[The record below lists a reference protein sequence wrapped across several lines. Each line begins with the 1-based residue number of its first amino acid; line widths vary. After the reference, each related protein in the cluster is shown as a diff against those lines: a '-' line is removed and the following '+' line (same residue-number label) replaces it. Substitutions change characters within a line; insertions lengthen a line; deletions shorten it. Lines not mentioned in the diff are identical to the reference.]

1 MKKLERQK
9 IIRQLIQN
17 NKIETQEELSQ
28 HLLEKGI
35 TTTQAT
41 LSRDIREL
49 GIIKNRY
56 EEGSF
61 YTVFDY
67 EGEPENSGLIRTA
80 MSLMDTMSA
89 YAISVS
95 RAMFILVV
103 RTGLG
108 EADLVAD
115 DAIDTS
121 NRSDVLGTI
130 AGADT
135 LLITCQDE
143 ASAANFEREIQNAIQ
158 PH

>member
-17 NKIETQEELSQ
+17 NKIEKQEELSQ

-41 LSRDIREL
+41 LSRDIREI

-89 YAISVS
+89 YVISVS

-108 EADLVAD
+108 EADLVA

>member
-1 MKKLERQK
+1 MRVSLK
-9 IIRQLIQN
+9 I
-17 NKIETQEELSQ
+17 
-28 HLLEKGI
+28 
-35 TTTQAT
+35 
-41 LSRDIREL
+41 
-49 GIIKNRY
+49 
-56 EEGSF
+56 
-61 YTVFDY
+61 VVW
-67 EGEPENSGLIRTA
+67 
-80 MSLMDTMSA
+80 LMDTMLA
-89 YAISVS
+89 YIISVS

-108 EADLVAD
+108 EADLVA

>member
-1 MKKLERQK
+1 M
-9 IIRQLIQN
+9 
-17 NKIETQEELSQ
+17 
-28 HLLEKGI
+28 
-35 TTTQAT
+35 
-41 LSRDIREL
+41 SRDIREL

-89 YAISVS
+89 YVISVS

-108 EADLVAD
+108 EADLVA